1 MEELKREVTIN
12 GYRDCPDLAR
22 INAGRV
28 GASLVLEV
36 GRVMA
41 RCPARSHSAGAELV
55 VWSRRL
61 VRGCPWLQSAYRT
74 AVRLGRW
81 ARGPVARAVEG
92 TAGPGCFRPWFLVI
106 HWLGAVMAGPLV
118 TMYPSLRHGL
128 LLVASK
134 GRRGVNSSPSLPGLD
149 TCRQSRVPE
158 GCRMAAPGL
167 RPASLRGTPPA
178 GGSALPVG

>member
-1 MEELKREVTIN
+1 MEELKREVTNN

-28 GASLVLEV
+28 GAGLVLEV
-36 GRVMA
+36 GRVKA
-41 RCPARSHSAGAELV
+41 RCLARSRSAGAEFV
-55 VWSRRL
+55 IWSRQL
-61 VRGCPWLQSAYRT
+61 VRGYPWLPSVCRT
-74 AVRLGRW
+74 AARLGRW

-92 TAGPGCFRPWFLVI
+92 TAGPGCFPPWFLVI
-106 HWLGAVMAGPLV
+106 HWLDAVMAGPLV

-158 GCRMAAPGL
+158 GCR
-167 RPASLRGTPPA
+167 
-178 GGSALPVG
+178 